1 MGYLVPNKVRLR
13 DQPMSDVAE
22 DRSRQ
27 VQALIRDTREIL
39 DATPLSRA
47 ALDGIRANILEIA
60 ARKDL
65 WSEADYSSPEPGEQQ
80 NRFLIGQEGEGGISL
95 YLNVLRAGKKI
106 PPHNHT
112 TWACIAA
119 VDGVEHNTLYD
130 RLDDGAI
137 PGQAEIRVRE
147 VVAIEPGNALTMLP
161 DDVHSVEI
169 KGDQIIRHLH
179 FYGRPLETLDKRVVF
194 DMENGTC
201 KIMQMAVKTKV

>member
-1 MGYLVPNKVRLR
+1 MTDLAADR
-13 DQPMSDVAE
+13 DHL
-22 DRSRQ
+22 

-39 DATPLSRA
+39 DASALDRTV
-47 ALDGIRANILEIA
+47 LDGIRARILEIA
-60 ARKDL
+60 ARKEL
-65 WSEADYSSPEPGEQQ
+65 WSEAAYPSPEPGEQQ
-80 NRFLIGQEGEGGISL
+80 NRYLIGQEGPDGISL

-130 RLDDGAI
+130 RLDDGSA
-137 PGQAEIRVRE
+137 PGKAEIRARE
-147 VVAIEPGNALTMLP
+147 VVAVTPGSAIAMLP

-169 KGDQIIRHLH
+169 RGDQIIRHLH
-179 FYGRPLETLDKRVVF
+179 FYGRPLEMLNKRLTF

>member
-1 MGYLVPNKVRLR
+1 MTDLAADR
-13 DQPMSDVAE
+13 DHL
-22 DRSRQ
+22 

-39 DATPLSRA
+39 DASALDRTV
-47 ALDGIRANILEIA
+47 LDGIRGRILEIA
-60 ARKDL
+60 ARKEL
-65 WSEADYSSPEPGEQQ
+65 WSEADYSSPEPDEQQ
-80 NRFLIGQEGEGGISL
+80 NRYLIGQEGPDGISL

-130 RLDDGAI
+130 RLDDGSA
-137 PGQAEIRVRE
+137 PGKAEIRARE
-147 VVAIEPGNALTMLP
+147 VVAVTPGGAIAMLP

-169 KGDQIIRHLH
+169 RGDQIIRHLH
-179 FYGRPLETLDKRVVF
+179 FYGRPLEMLNKRLTF

>member
-1 MGYLVPNKVRLR
+1 MTDLAADR
-13 DQPMSDVAE
+13 DHL
-22 DRSRQ
+22 

-39 DATPLSRA
+39 DASALDRTV
-47 ALDGIRANILEIA
+47 LDGIRARILEIA
-60 ARKDL
+60 ARKEL
-65 WSEADYSSPEPGEQQ
+65 WSEADYPSPEPGEQQ
-80 NRFLIGQEGEGGISL
+80 NRYLIGQEGPDGISL

-119 VDGVEHNTLYD
+119 VDGIEHNTLYD
-130 RLDDGAI
+130 RLDDGSA
-137 PGQAEIRVRE
+137 PGKAEIRARE
-147 VVAIEPGNALTMLP
+147 VVAVTPGGAIAMLP

-169 KGDQIIRHLH
+169 RGDQIIRHLH
-179 FYGRPLETLDKRVVF
+179 FYGRPLEMLDQRLTF

>member
-1 MGYLVPNKVRLR
+1 MTDLAADR
-13 DQPMSDVAE
+13 DHL
-22 DRSRQ
+22 

-39 DATPLSRA
+39 DASALDRTV
-47 ALDGIRANILEIA
+47 LDGIRARILEIA
-60 ARKDL
+60 ARKEL
-65 WSEADYSSPEPGEQQ
+65 WSEAGYPSPEPGEQQ
-80 NRFLIGQEGEGGISL
+80 NRYLIGQEGPDGISL

-130 RLDDGAI
+130 RLDDGSA
-137 PGQAEIRVRE
+137 PGKAEIRARE
-147 VVAIEPGNALTMLP
+147 VVAVTPGGAIAMLP

-169 KGDQIIRHLH
+169 RGDQIIRHLH
-179 FYGRPLETLDKRVVF
+179 FYGRPLEMLDKRLTF
-194 DMENGTC
+194 DMENGAC

>member
-1 MGYLVPNKVRLR
+1 MTDLAADR
-13 DQPMSDVAE
+13 DHL
-22 DRSRQ
+22 

-39 DATPLSRA
+39 DASALDRTV
-47 ALDGIRANILEIA
+47 LDGIRARILEIA
-60 ARKDL
+60 ARKEL
-65 WSEADYSSPEPGEQQ
+65 WSEADYPSPEPGEQQ
-80 NRFLIGQEGEGGISL
+80 NRYLIGKEGPDGISL

-112 TWACIAA
+112 TWAYIAA

-130 RLDDGAI
+130 RLDDGST
-137 PGQAEIRVRE
+137 PGKAEIRARE
-147 VVAIEPGNALTMLP
+147 VVAVTPGGAIAMLP

-169 KGDQIIRHLH
+169 RGARIIRHLH
-179 FYGRPLETLDKRVVF
+179 FYGRPLEMLDKRLTF

>member
-1 MGYLVPNKVRLR
+1 MTDLAADR
-13 DQPMSDVAE
+13 DHL
-22 DRSRQ
+22 

-39 DATPLSRA
+39 DAS
-47 ALDGIRANILEIA
+47 ALDRTALDAIRARILEIA
-60 ARKDL
+60 ARKEL
-65 WSEADYSSPEPGEQQ
+65 WSEAAYPSPEPDEQQ
-80 NRFLIGQEGEGGISL
+80 NRYLIGQEGPDGISL

-130 RLDDGAI
+130 RLDDGSA
-137 PGQAEIRVRE
+137 PGKAEIRARE
-147 VVAIEPGNALTMLP
+147 VVAVTPGSAIAMLP

-169 KGDQIIRHLH
+169 RGEQIIRHLH
-179 FYGRPLETLDKRVVF
+179 FYGRPLEMLDQRLTF
-194 DMENGTC
+194 DMDNGTC

>member
-1 MGYLVPNKVRLR
+1 MTDLAADR
-13 DQPMSDVAE
+13 DHL
-22 DRSRQ
+22 

-39 DATPLSRA
+39 DASALDRTV
-47 ALDGIRANILEIA
+47 LDGIRARILEIA
-60 ARKDL
+60 ARKEL
-65 WSEADYSSPEPGEQQ
+65 WSEADYPSPEPGEQQ
-80 NRFLIGQEGEGGISL
+80 NRYLIGQEGPDGISL

-130 RLDDGAI
+130 RLDDGSA
-137 PGQAEIRVRE
+137 PGKAEIRARE
-147 VVAIEPGNALTMLP
+147 VVAVTPGSAIAMLP

-169 KGDQIIRHLH
+169 RGDQIIRHLH
-179 FYGRPLETLDKRVVF
+179 FYGRPLEMLDQRLTF

>member
-1 MGYLVPNKVRLR
+1 MTDLAADR
-13 DQPMSDVAE
+13 DHL
-22 DRSRQ
+22 

-39 DATPLSRA
+39 DASALDRTV
-47 ALDGIRANILEIA
+47 LDGIRARILEIA
-60 ARKDL
+60 ARKEL
-65 WSEADYSSPEPGEQQ
+65 WSEADYPSPEPGEQQ
-80 NRFLIGQEGEGGISL
+80 NRYLIGQEGPDGISL

-130 RLDDGAI
+130 RLDDGSA
-137 PGQAEIRVRE
+137 PGKAEIRARE
-147 VVAIEPGNALTMLP
+147 VVAVTPGGAIAMLP

-169 KGDQIIRHLH
+169 RGDQIIRHLH
-179 FYGRPLETLDKRVVF
+179 FYGRPLEMLDQRLTF

>member
-1 MGYLVPNKVRLR
+1 MTGLAADR
-13 DQPMSDVAE
+13 DHL
-22 DRSRQ
+22 

-39 DATPLSRA
+39 DASALDRTV
-47 ALDGIRANILEIA
+47 LDGIRARILEIA
-60 ARKDL
+60 ARKEL

-80 NRFLIGQEGEGGISL
+80 NRYLIGQEGPDGISL

-130 RLDDGAI
+130 RLDDGSA
-137 PGQAEIRVRE
+137 PGKAEIRARE
-147 VVAIEPGNALTMLP
+147 VVAVEPGAAIAMLP

-169 KGDQIIRHLH
+169 RGDQIIRHLH
-179 FYGRPLETLDKRVVF
+179 FYGRPLEMLDKRLTF

>member
-1 MGYLVPNKVRLR
+1 MTDLAADR
-13 DQPMSDVAE
+13 DHL
-22 DRSRQ
+22 

-39 DATPLSRA
+39 DASALDRTV
-47 ALDGIRANILEIA
+47 LDGIRARILEIA
-60 ARKDL
+60 ARKEL
-65 WSEADYSSPEPGEQQ
+65 WSEADYPSPEPGEQQ
-80 NRFLIGQEGEGGISL
+80 NRYLIGQEGPDGISL

-130 RLDDGAI
+130 RLDDGSA
-137 PGQAEIRVRE
+137 PGKAEIRARE
-147 VVAIEPGNALTMLP
+147 VVAVTPGGAIAMLP

-169 KGDQIIRHLH
+169 RGARIIRHLH
-179 FYGRPLETLDKRVVF
+179 FYGRPLEMLDKRLTF

>member
-1 MGYLVPNKVRLR
+1 MTDLAADR
-13 DQPMSDVAE
+13 DHL
-22 DRSRQ
+22 

-39 DATPLSRA
+39 DASALDRTV
-47 ALDGIRANILEIA
+47 LDGIRARILEIA
-60 ARKDL
+60 ARKEL
-65 WSEADYSSPEPGEQQ
+65 WSEADYPSPEPGEQQ
-80 NRFLIGQEGEGGISL
+80 NRYLIGQEGPDGISL

-130 RLDDGAI
+130 RLDDGSA
-137 PGQAEIRVRE
+137 PGKAEIRARE
-147 VVAIEPGNALTMLP
+147 VVAVTPGSAIAMLP

-169 KGDQIIRHLH
+169 RGDQIIRHLH
-179 FYGRPLETLDKRVVF
+179 FYGRPLEMLDKRLTF

>member
-1 MGYLVPNKVRLR
+1 MTGLAADR
-13 DQPMSDVAE
+13 DHL
-22 DRSRQ
+22 

-39 DATPLSRA
+39 DASALDRTV
-47 ALDGIRANILEIA
+47 LDGIRGRILEIA
-60 ARKDL
+60 ARKEL

-80 NRFLIGQEGEGGISL
+80 NRYLIGQEGPDGISL

-130 RLDDGAI
+130 RLDDGSA
-137 PGQAEIRVRE
+137 PGKAEIRARE
-147 VVAIEPGNALTMLP
+147 VVAVEPGAAIAMLP

-169 KGDQIIRHLH
+169 RGDQIIRHLH
-179 FYGRPLETLDKRVVF
+179 FYGRPLEMLDKRLTF